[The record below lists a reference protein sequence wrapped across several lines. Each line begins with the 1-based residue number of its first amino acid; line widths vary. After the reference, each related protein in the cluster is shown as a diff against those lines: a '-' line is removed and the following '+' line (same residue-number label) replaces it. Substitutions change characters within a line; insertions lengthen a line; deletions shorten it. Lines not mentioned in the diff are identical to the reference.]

1 MKRGKQSVWH
11 GLQLRRILF
20 FAGLCMWGFSFYLK
34 STSYPRNSLALIGS
48 GVSGIALIAVAY
60 RWKCPR
66 CGKNYLEDGEGG
78 TMRVPWS
85 EVCGQCGL
93 PEGEDPVEWK
103 EPVPKPETTYPR
115 QYPVPDP
122 KIARRKTQETFLR
135 VVLRDDPRA
144 VGLKPDEHDWFRVE
158 DLLHR
163 AKRYRIDLRRD
174 ELDEILSE
182 DRGCRFESGG
192 GGELIRYKRGN

>member
-1 MKRGKQSVWH
+1 MDANEDRKWAWEDYRSRAKM
-11 GLQLRRILF
+11 F
-20 FAGLCMWGFSFYLK
+20 CAGLLLLPASFLGMFVFNGI
-34 STSYPRNSLALIGS
+34 SGLFVIS
-48 GVSGIALIAVAY
+48 GVLGYALTVPLVF
-60 RWKCPR
+60 WNCPA
-66 CGKNYLEDGEGG
+66 CGKRYFRRWWAFDNDYR
-78 TMRVPWS
+78 TMFNPFRKA
-85 EVCGQCGL
+85 CAHCGL
-93 PEGEDPVEWK
+93 TKWQ
-103 EPVPKPETTYPR
+103 EPVLSPEVRYQKEFPINGR
-115 QYPVPDP
+115 

-144 VGLKPDEHDWFRVE
+144 VGLKPDEHGWFCVE

-163 AKRYRIDLRRD
+163 AKRYRINLRRD